1 MNRLDLILLLKR
13 HSITV
18 CETPDNVYA
27 LEEYTDFTGEFRSRW
42 LDFTSKTYAEVMTW
56 LGY

>member
-1 MNRLDLILLLKR
+1 MNRLDMILLLKR

-18 CETPDNVYA
+18 RETPDSVYI
-27 LEEYTDFTGEFRSRW
+27 LEEYTDCTGEFRCRW
-42 LDFTSKTYAEVMTW
+42 LDFTSKTYAEVMAW